1 MFLEFKEAPTHLMPE
16 ISLIAK
22 KEEEKEEEG
31 WKIVRSHPLP
41 SVNRLP
47 LNTSCSLPQED
58 ISIARSRN
66 SEELYLES
74 LASFELDTS
83 VLTKRLLEEELEF
96 NHSYI
101 IHEDNEMLIIEDQK
115 EPEDSTVIEQK
126 RLKLCDQPQQQK
138 ERLNSCCE
146 KRIKVQDQLPFNIAK
161 RIFRGNRDVS
171 AEELSILSIEEQQ
184 IIESLLKRKFG
195 LISP

>member
-1 MFLEFKEAPTHLMPE
+1 MPE
-16 ISLIAK
+16 ISLVAQ
-22 KEEEKEEEG
+22 KEEEEEEG
-31 WKIVRSHPLP
+31 WKIVRSHPQP

-47 LNTSCSLPQED
+47 LNNSCSLPQED

-83 VLTKRLLEEELEF
+83 VLTKRLLEEELEL

-115 EPEDSTVIEQK
+115 EPEDSSVIEQK